1 MNEHVAIHFTE
12 DSGGP
17 AVAILRIRGRLDGET
32 APTLLERCA
41 RVQSSGRHLV
51 LNLSGVTFL
60 GSSGVG
66 ALLVLVER
74 FREQSRSIRLAAL
87 SQPALTV
94 VELLDLA
101 QYLTIDATEAIAVTS
116 LARAA

>member
-1 MNEHVAIHFTE
+1 VNEHVAIHFTE

-17 AVAILRIRGRLDGET
+17 AVAILRIRGRLD
-32 APTLLERCA
+32 
-41 RVQSSGRHLV
+41 VQSSGRHLV

>member
-1 MNEHVAIHFTE
+1 
-12 DSGGP
+12 
-17 AVAILRIRGRLDGET
+17 
-32 APTLLERCA
+32 
-41 RVQSSGRHLV
+41 
-51 LNLSGVTFL
+51 
-60 GSSGVG
+60 
-66 ALLVLVER
+66 VLVER